1 MFLFGMTCN
10 HTKQQKFLFGMTCN
24 HTKQQKVLVW
34 DDIRKV
40 KQQHVCIFS
49 FVILDLRILL
59 IKCESRIHALALNT
73 LLGHGSQTLNETAKV
88 PVWDD
93 IRKVKQQHLCIFS
106 FVIIDLRILLFE
118 CESRIHALA
127 LNTLLGHGSQTLI
140 ETAKTSFLGL

>member
-1 MFLFGMTCN
+1 MTCN

-73 LLGHGSQTLNETAKV
+73 LLGHGSQTLNETAKL
-88 PVWDD
+88 PFWDD
-93 IRKVKQQHLCIFS
+93 IP
-106 FVIIDLRILLFE
+106 FVILDLRILLFK

-127 LNTLLGHGSQTLI
+127 LNILLGHGSQILVKTAYLLHGITPTAPLI
-140 ETAKTSFLGL
+140 FSTWLVSGLM